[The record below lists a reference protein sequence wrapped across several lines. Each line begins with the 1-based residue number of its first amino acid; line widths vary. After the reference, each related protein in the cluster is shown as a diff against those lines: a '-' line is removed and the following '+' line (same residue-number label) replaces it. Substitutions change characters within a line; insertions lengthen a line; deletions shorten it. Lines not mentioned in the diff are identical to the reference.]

1 MKMPKGITKKQKMH
15 LKKIYE
21 DTYSKNLHKIGERKS
36 KNVARARFYEEAFK
50 IFMNQEQL
58 LEEKPKIIKKKT
70 YIKESVDYK
79 AYESNGAKLIVS
91 TDEKVLDK
99 FKNAERKGLLRDM
112 DDPYE
117 QEILFKIKDEYN
129 IEFSPDMYY
138 VIK

>member
-15 LKKIYE
+15 LRKIYE
-21 DTYSKNLHKIGERKS
+21 SNYNKNFPKLGEKKA
-36 KNVARARFYEEAFK
+36 KNVARAKFYEEAFK
-50 IFMNQEQL
+50 MFMKQEEL

-70 YIKESVDYK
+70 YIKENLDYK
-79 AYESNGAKLIVS
+79 AYEYNNTKLIVS
-91 TDEKVLDK
+91 TDEKLLNK

-117 QEILFKIKDEYN
+117 QEVLFKIKDEYN